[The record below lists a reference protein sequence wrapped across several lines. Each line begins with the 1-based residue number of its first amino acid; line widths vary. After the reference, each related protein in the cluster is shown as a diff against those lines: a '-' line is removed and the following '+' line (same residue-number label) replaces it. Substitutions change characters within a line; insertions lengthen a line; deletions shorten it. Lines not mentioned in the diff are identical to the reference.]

1 MRLTRAGAVGYL
13 RRGRELRDGGLRRCR
28 ESLWTSSPYR
38 SLAAPSSH
46 ALQSPVLRY
55 ATGRGAGRA
64 RAGGGVFHKHNIEK
78 GKVTV
83 YLDEL
88 KWKSSHAAR
97 GRGGGERDLVDSTPL
112 SLTPHS
118 RRERPWWHST
128 VHSTLTDP
136 CAPAPPTH
144 NGLCP
149 SANYGTS
156 ASAA

>member
-1 MRLTRAGAVGYL
+1 MSRFGHRRLIALSPPPPPTLSRVLCYDMRPAAGRGV
-13 RRGRELRDGGLRRCR
+13 RGR
-28 ESLWTSSPYR
+28 
-38 SLAAPSSH
+38 
-46 ALQSPVLRY
+46 
-55 ATGRGAGRA
+55 
-64 RAGGGVFHKHNIEK
+64 GGGGFHKHNIEK